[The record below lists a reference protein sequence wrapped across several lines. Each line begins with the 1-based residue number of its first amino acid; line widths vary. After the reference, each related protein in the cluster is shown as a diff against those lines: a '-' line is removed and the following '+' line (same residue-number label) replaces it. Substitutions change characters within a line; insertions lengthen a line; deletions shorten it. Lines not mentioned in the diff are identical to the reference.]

1 MLGACV
7 QRGAPREI
15 LAVCLEE
22 RIWGRAG
29 LWTRE
34 WGGLIERWVGG
45 SEGGLSMGGH
55 QTHLGSDVGCTVCMD
70 VASLDGALRL

>member
-7 QRGAPREI
+7 HRGAPREI
-15 LAVCLEE
+15 LAMCLEE

-34 WGGLIERWVGG
+34 GGGLVEEVGWG

-55 QTHLGSDVGCTVCMD
+55 QTDLGSDAGCTVCMD
-70 VASLDGALRL
+70 VASLDGALRF